1 MFHKGVK
8 TTKWGKQSMKQDML
22 TKLNTHQP
30 KNLLGTLSYTT
41 DKNEL
46 KWFKD
51 LNLSPNCI
59 KLLEVNVQEMFLEIG
74 PTNDLPDITPKAQ
87 ATK

>member
-1 MFHKGVK
+1 MN
-8 TTKWGKQSMKQDML
+8 S
-22 TKLNTHQP
+22 
-30 KNLLGTLSYTT
+30 
-41 DKNEL
+41 

-51 LNLSPNCI
+51 LNLSPKCI
-59 KLLEVNVQEMFLEIG
+59 KLEVNVQELFLEIG

>member
-1 MFHKGVK
+1 MFHKGLK
-8 TTKWGKQSMKQDML
+8 MTKCWKQPMKQDML

-59 KLLEVNVQEMFLEIG
+59 KLLDVNMQEIFLEIG
-74 PTNDLPDITPKAQ
+74 PTNDLPDVTTKAQ